1 MNAKCDV
8 VMKLSVFGTRTD
20 THTHTHT
27 HTHKAKCIHR
37 RYVGCNK
44 TKDTISEEH
53 QKLMQTVIRWPWST
67 VEEMVVTQ
75 SVYYTVSKQ
84 VYNVPANAN
93 GPHDVI

>member
-1 MNAKCDV
+1 
-8 VMKLSVFGTRTD
+8 
-20 THTHTHT
+20 
-27 HTHKAKCIHR
+27 
-37 RYVGCNK
+37 
-44 TKDTISEEH
+44 
-53 QKLMQTVIRWPWST
+53 MQTVIRWPWST